1 MSLKDFLD
9 NKPLFYKEIDYT
21 RMPKAWESVKEH
33 FSLPKIIHIVGTN
46 GKGSSGRFLAYFL
59 YKSGFKTAHY
69 TSPHI
74 LDFNERIWIN
84 GKNISDELLEKSH
97 KKLLSVLDP
106 FFQETLSYFE
116 YTTLLAMMAMQDNEY
131 VILEAG
137 LGGEYDATAVFD
149 NILTL
154 CTVIDYD
161 HRDFLGNS
169 IKEIA
174 RTKLNAA
181 QKSLIIGEQ
190 QYLEVYAE
198 AEKIKLEKNIEVY
211 LYNHFLT
218 NDELILFGRF
228 IIKEKLPSFLY
239 KNLTLALSAVKFL
252 GHSVD
257 VGKIEGISL
266 FGRCQK
272 IADNVT
278 VDVGHN
284 PLAAK
289 VLLEHFKGKRIV
301 LVYNSLKDK
310 EFSLILKILKPIVK
324 RVEIISFEDQR
335 AAKKEDIIKVLN
347 DLSLEFC
354 DFQKINKKEE
364 YLVFGSFLVV
374 ESFLKVF
381 NEK

>member
-21 RMPKAWESVKEH
+21 RMPKAWESVKKH

-97 KKLLSVLDP
+97 EKLLSVLDP

-228 IIKEKLPSFLY
+228 IRKEKLPSFLY
-239 KNLTLALSAVKFL
+239 KNLTLSLSAVKFL

-310 EFSLILKILKPIVK
+310 EFSLILKILKPVVK

-335 AAKKEDIIKVLN
+335 VAKKEDIIKVLN